1 MMGTAI
7 ARRRFLRRRQASYT
21 RPLVFCCE
29 VDGFTD
35 NAVSVSVS
43 LAKRLADVSL
53 GMRSL
58 RVEQCLNDVL
68 RDLPDGVVVCD
79 IDVLFNPVYK
89 IDVLSVLL
97 SAYRKHHFDLIWPGR
112 YEDGELVYAEEGY
125 PDNQS
130 FDIAHYDLTCIY

>member
-1 MMGTAI
+1 M
-7 ARRRFLRRRQASYT
+7 
-21 RPLVFCCE
+21 FCCE

-43 LAKRLADVSL
+43 LAKRLADLSP

-68 RDLPDGVVVCD
+68 RDLPDGVVIRN
-79 IDVLFNPVYK
+79 IDVLFNPAYK

-125 PDNQS
+125 PDYRS
-130 FDIAHYDLTCIY
+130 FDIARYDLTCIY